1 MTLYRR
7 FVAVWRRK
15 STQVVLAQIL
25 YPIECDWSYE
35 AERDDRM
42 KIRNNRQGFIWTLHE
57 MQSYLSRIQR
67 ESLDSSPVIPH
78 MAETPPLMDEQLARL
93 ITAQTQK
100 GDPIP
105 EA

>member
-1 MTLYRR
+1 MTLYGR
-7 FVAVWRRK
+7 FVTVWRRK

-25 YPIECDWSYE
+25 YTIECGWSYE
-35 AERDDRM
+35 AKRDDRM
-42 KIRNNRQGFIWTLHE
+42 KIRNNRQGFVRTLHE
-57 MQSYLSRIQR
+57 MQNYLSRIQR

-78 MAETPPLMDEQLARL
+78 TPEMAPLMDKQLARL